1 MKTCEDYIADMNL
14 SIDGLLSPEE
24 EQALQAH
31 LADCPSCRNLYRSY
45 REIQDAIDEAEVEPP
60 KGLRH
65 SVMTQIRE
73 EKVRHSPKGVL
84 KRMRFTLVAAVIALV
99 VVSAGKYIGT
109 PHGSTAASSE
119 METAAAAEAAEA
131 AEPAEPADT
140 APDEGTAF
148 AAAPQ
153 GVPENADTAEAA
165 EEAAEEAAP
174 VEEYAENDAP
184 MVGAANP
191 ETADTSDTML
201 IIWSAMQQE
210 GYVGNL
216 YAVDTTENAL
226 FALLPQAEI
235 HALSSGDI
243 IYSVSASDYQLVQSQ
258 LPAVQE
264 IDSDTQSDTVY
275 LCLASE

>member
-31 LADCPSCRNLYRSY
+31 LADCPNCRNLYRSY

-119 METAAAAEAAEA
+119 METAAAAEDVEEA
-131 AEPAEPADT
+131 AT

-153 GVPENADTAEAA
+153 GVPENADTAEEAEAAA
-165 EEAAEEAAP
+165 EEASPA
-174 VEEYAENDAP
+174 EEYAENNAP

-191 ETADTSDTML
+191 ETEDTSDTVL

-210 GYVGNL
+210 GYIGNL
-216 YAVDTTENAL
+216 YAVDVTENAL

-264 IDSDTQSDTVY
+264 MDSDTQSDTVY

>member
-24 EQALQAH
+24 EQALQVH

-73 EKVRHSPKGVL
+73 EKIRHSPKGLL

-131 AEPAEPADT
+131 APQDK
-140 APDEGTAF
+140 GTAF

-153 GVPENADTAEAA
+153 DVPENADTAEEA
-165 EEAAEEAAP
+165 EEAAEDAEDASPA
-174 VEEYAENDAP
+174 EEYAENDAP
-184 MVGAANP
+184 MLGAANP
-191 ETADTSDTML
+191 ETADTSDTVL

-210 GYVGNL
+210 GYIGNL
-216 YAVDTTENAL
+216 YAVDATENAL

-264 IDSDTQSDTVY
+264 MDSDTQSDTIY

>member
-31 LADCPSCRNLYRSY
+31 LADCPSCRSLYRSY

-131 AEPAEPADT
+131 APQ
-140 APDEGTAF
+140 DEGTAF

-153 GVPENADTAEAA
+153 DVPENADTAEAA
-165 EEAAEEAAP
+165 AEAAEGDSP

-201 IIWSAMQQE
+201 IIWSAMQQD
-210 GYVGNL
+210 GYVGDL
-216 YAVDTTENAL
+216 YLVDTTETEL
-226 FALLPQAEI
+226 FQLLPNAEI
-235 HALSSGDI
+235 VALSSGDI
-243 IYSVSASDYQLVQSQ
+243 VYKISASDYALVSDE
-258 LPAVQE
+258 LPAVE
-264 IDSDTQSDTVY
+264 SMESATESDDIY
-275 LCLASE
+275 LSLN